1 MQQKIKAFI
10 MNLFCMEGSWK
21 WAKKKMLAGYMIR
34 STEWVGPLKF
44 RAHPVTKVFEIDFSN
59 QELQQRWVAAAI
71 NLSQDLYTQV
81 TSYEV
86 FKWHKPYKVITYSRL
101 EFCNN

>member
-1 MQQKIKAFI
+1 

-21 WAKKKMLAGYMIR
+21 WAKKKMLAGFMIR

-44 RAHPVTKVFEIDFSN
+44 RANPVTDVFEIDCSHT
-59 QELQQRWVAAAI
+59 ELEARWTAAA
-71 NLSQDLYTQV
+71 LSLTQDLYTTV

-86 FKWHKPYKVITYSRL
+86 FKWQKPYKVIMYNSL